1 MILLLVGAT
10 VVWLA
15 VCLFVVALCMVAK
28 QADAGTMMSSESAA
42 AERSAPGIAR
52 QVQPAAA
59 SSLRLI

>member
-28 QADAGTMMSSESAA
+28 QADAGTLMNSESAG
-42 AERSAPGIAR
+42 ERSAPGLAR

-59 SSLRLI
+59 STLRIV

>member
-28 QADAGTMMSSESAA
+28 QADAGTMNAESSA
-42 AERSAPGIAR
+42 AERSGLSAVR
-52 QVQPAAA
+52 QVPPASAA
-59 SSLRLI
+59 GSLRIV

>member
-28 QADAGTMMSSESAA
+28 QADAGTMLNSESAA
-42 AERSAPGIAR
+42 GERSASGIVR
-52 QVQPAAA
+52 QVPAAA
-59 SSLRLI
+59 STLRLV

>member
-28 QADAGTMMSSESAA
+28 QADAGTIMNSESAA
-42 AERSAPGIAR
+42 GERPAPGIAR
-52 QVQPAAA
+52 QVQPAAV
-59 SSLRLI
+59 STLRVV